1 MAWRWQPAAVCNV
14 VNRLVITCQLNSVK
28 GLWRFGAVFAISHVV
43 RPILPRVAVRAERAL
58 SGRAEGKCK
67 HVGGFYFRRST
78 HGESF
83 GIAK

>member
-1 MAWRWQPAAVCNV
+1 MALA
-14 VNRLVITCQLNSVK
+14 TCSSLHRGEPIGDNLPTES
-28 GLWRFGAVFAISHVV
+28 GAVIAISHAV